1 MLTLLRLLRLLLFEQ
16 LLNQVTIELRVGH
29 IRLPGKSLLIRFK
42 GFLQFAGF
50 GQGIALVI
58 GRTGACSTI
67 KGSGRR
73 LKLFIVKQC
82 LCSPLGVLEQC
93 CRASRITPL
102 QRCLTL
108 LVAGLP
114 KIIPAKGLSLWRHRQ
129 HCDDNGQQPATT
141 KTKQGQRQ
149 Q

>member
-1 MLTLLRLLRLLLFEQ
+1 MLTLLRLLLFEQ
-16 LLNQVTIELRVGH
+16 LFNQVTIELCVGH
-29 IRLPGKSLLIRFK
+29 IRLPGKGLLIGSK
-42 GFLQFAGF
+42 GLLQLAGF

-58 GRTGACSTI
+58 GRAGTRNTI
-67 KGSGRR
+67 KGSGRL

-82 LCSPLGVLEQC
+82 LCSPLRVLEQC

-102 QRCLTL
+102 QRRLTL

-114 KIIPAKGLSLWRHRQ
+114 KIIPAKSLSLWRNRQ
-129 HCDDNGQQPATT
+129 HCNDNGQQPATT
-141 KTKQGQRQ
+141 KTKQGQGQ